1 MEEDILKVEINISDE
16 GVVYIDSIT
25 ADMAALDETIEN
37 NSVLMY
43 CSSKNGYDIMYEN
56 FKAYLID
63 SGATVAEIHKKL
75 DFVNFLY
82 QNQCNLAKEALGSI
96 LKVIESA
103 SKILGIS
110 MNETYKTIVERLNYL
125 EQNKQE

>member
-56 FKAYLID
+56 YKAYLID

-75 DFVNFLY
+75 DFMNFLY
-82 QNQCNLAKEALGSI
+82 QNQCNLAKEALGSV

-110 MNETYKTIVERLNYL
+110 MQETYKTIVERLNYL